1 MSSWGNHNE
10 LTGFKLP
17 QQPFEYKET
26 TRGGDGG
33 RGSQITNFVT
43 TSFRN
48 DPLVSGE
55 SVVVTLVD
63 RDS

>member
-1 MSSWGNHNE
+1 MMVQLRSYK
-10 LTGFKLP
+10 GFKLP
-17 QQPFEYKET
+17 PQPHEHKET
-26 TRGGDGG
+26 TRGGGRG

-43 TSFRN
+43 TSFMD

>member
-1 MSSWGNHNE
+1 MLSWDNHDE
-10 LTGFKLP
+10 LTKGSSYCHNPMNIK
-17 QQPFEYKET
+17 KA
-26 TRGGDGG
+26 TRGGGMG
-33 RGSQITNFVT
+33 LQITNYVK
-43 TSFRN
+43 TSFMD

>member
-1 MSSWGNHNE
+1 MH
-10 LTGFKLP
+10 K
-17 QQPFEYKET
+17 KENK
-26 TRGGDGG
+26 G
-33 RGSQITNFVT
+33 REGSQIINFLMT
-43 TSFRN
+43 LFLD